1 MKKLVINPKAKAI
14 IFDLDGTLADT
25 MPAHY
30 LAWRETGLK
39 YGVEFPEDLFYKW
52 AGIPTYKI
60 IGMLNEMF
68 GSSMDPVLVDEEKE
82 HAFLKHIDTIKPIQ
96 NVFELALSYHQKIP
110 MSIGTGGIPEI
121 VDKTLKAIDASHLF
135 SIIVTA
141 KDVKNHKPSP
151 DTFLLCAERMGIAPE
166 FCHVFEDGNPG
177 IEAAKAA
184 GMFVTDIRL
193 FQ

>member
-1 MKKLVINPKAKAI
+1 MKKLTLHPNTKAI
-14 IFDLDGTLADT
+14 IFDLDGTLADS

-30 LAWRETGLK
+30 LAWKETGLK
-39 YGVEFPEDLFYKW
+39 YGVDFPEDLFYKW

-60 IGMLNEMF
+60 IGMLNEKF
-68 GSSMDPVLVDEEKE
+68 GSKMDPVLVDEEKE
-82 HAFLKHIDTIKPIQ
+82 LAFLKHIENIKPIQ
-96 NVFELALSYHQKIP
+96 NVFDLALEYHQKLP

-121 VDKTLKAIDASHLF
+121 VDKTLKAINASHLF

-141 KDVKNHKPSP
+141 RDVKNHKPKP
-151 DTFLLCAERMGIAPE
+151 DTFLLCAEKMGVKPE

-177 IEAAKAA
+177 IEAANAA